1 MPMRARFIT
10 ALIVLLGLSL
20 TAPSQEV
27 PPTQPAT
34 QPVPT
39 FTQAEFL
46 SQLSNFRARGSV
58 KINRGIYEIN
68 NSIVLTFAG
77 TYDMTGVEL
86 RGRKGT
92 LIWIRGSGIELIGP
106 TFNSDQPATRPQ
118 GKNPKVNVQGVIVA
132 GKDVKI
138 VDATWRNIDTGIQ
151 LFPGQR
157 NLTIINPTFT
167 TEIRGNAL
175 YCGGGDEKVP
185 RGDVLWIGGSVG
197 NSNQEQNIRCST
209 PGFSNL
215 EIRGV
220 TFRNTNGKEAFGFR
234 TGHGAKL
241 IDCTFWG
248 KFPAFL
254 GSGLP
259 QPLEAC
265 GDITFDHCHF
275 MDGPIAVRYCKDV
288 QVLDCDFRTDLTPV
302 TVSDADNVTVR
313 GIKRIREQSDDK
325 PFAKDTTKTQRAIKD
340 LGGHSVE
347 PPKEREKKE
356 KEKDKEDRDK

>member
-1 MPMRARFIT
+1 M
-10 ALIVLLGLSL
+10 
-20 TAPSQEV
+20 
-27 PPTQPAT
+27 
-34 QPVPT
+34 
-39 FTQAEFL
+39 
-46 SQLSNFRARGSV
+46 
-58 KINRGIYEIN
+58 
-68 NSIVLTFAG
+68 
-77 TYDMTGVEL
+77 
-86 RGRKGT
+86 
-92 LIWIRGSGIELIGP
+92 
-106 TFNSDQPATRPQ
+106 
-118 GKNPKVNVQGVIVA
+118 QGVIVQ
-132 GKDVKI
+132 GKDI
-138 VDATWRNIDTGIQ
+138 RITNATWRNIDNGIQ

-157 NLTIINPTFT
+157 NLTLTNLTFT
-167 TEIRGNAL
+167 DELRGNAL

-185 RGDVLWIGGSVG
+185 RGDVLWVGGSVG
-197 NSNQEQNIRCST
+197 NSQQEQNIRCST

-220 TFRNTNGKEAFGFR
+220 SFRNTNGKEAFGFR

-288 QVLDCDFRTDLTPV
+288 QVLDCDFRTELTPV

-313 GIKRIREQSDDK
+313 GIKRIREQPDDK
-325 PFAKDTTKTQRAIKD
+325 PFAKDTTKTQKAIKD

-356 KEKDKEDRDK
+356 DK